1 MQEANNNHENE
12 IEKEPKSRKE
22 KKPKKEKK
30 QKTAKNKK
38 LQIFLTL
45 LMLIFL
51 SAFVYVSIKI
61 IIWVRNDI
69 ETKKLENQ
77 MQSEILTEPPEE
89 EQKEENNEEPE
100 NEVDFAKLEE
110 INPDVIG
117 WIKVKDTYIDN
128 PILYSDTYGY
138 YVERDINKKYNAAGS
153 IFVDPGTNKEFK
165 GSNTVLWGH
174 HMRNGRMFA
183 NLNKIYKG
191 ELGENVEVEIITK
204 QEKYTYKVIAAYVMD
219 LDYATI
225 KQELGEK
232 EKETYIER
240 ALKRSK
246 IKFNTE
252 GIDKTKEIL
261 TLVTCTADGEKRIVV
276 NAIKQ

>member
-1 MQEANNNHENE
+1 MQEENNNELNK
-12 IEKEPKSRKE
+12 ID
-22 KKPKKEKK
+22 KKPKNKKERK
-30 QKTAKNKK
+30 QKTVKNRK

-45 LMLIFL
+45 LMLIFVGV
-51 SAFVYVSIKI
+51 FIYVSIRL
-61 IIWVRNDI
+61 IIWIRNDI

-77 MQSEILTEPPEE
+77 MQLEILTEQSKE
-89 EQKEENNEEPE
+89 EQNQENDEKTEP
-100 NEVDFAKLEE
+100 EVDFAKLEE
-110 INPDVIG
+110 INSDVIG
-117 WIKVKDTYIDN
+117 WIKIKDTYIDY

-165 GSNTVLWGH
+165 GANTVLWGH
-174 HMRNGRMFA
+174 HMRNGKMFA

-191 ELGENVEVEIITK
+191 ELGENIEIRIITK
-204 QEKYTYKVIAAYVMD
+204 EETYTYKIFATYVMD

-225 KQELGEK
+225 KQDLNEK

-246 IKFNTE
+246 IKFNIE
-252 GIDKTKEIL
+252 NMDRTKEML
-261 TLVTCTADGEKRIVV
+261 TLVTCTADGEQRIVV

>member
-1 MQEANNNHENE
+1 MTKKKGTKMQEENNNDL
-12 IEKEPKSRKE
+12 
-22 KKPKKEKK
+22 KKTDKK
-30 QKTAKNKK
+30 QKTVKNRK

-45 LMLIFL
+45 LMLIFVGV
-51 SAFVYVSIKI
+51 FIYVSIRL
-61 IIWVRNDI
+61 IIWIRNDI

-77 MQSEILTEPPEE
+77 MQLEILTEQSKE
-89 EQKEENNEEPE
+89 EQNQENNENDEKAEP
-100 NEVDFAKLEE
+100 EVDFAKLEE
-110 INPDVIG
+110 INSDVIG
-117 WIKVKDTYIDN
+117 WIKIKDTYIDY

-165 GSNTVLWGH
+165 GANTVLWGH
-174 HMRNGRMFA
+174 HMRNGKMFA

-191 ELGENVEVEIITK
+191 ELGENIEIRIITK
-204 QEKYTYKVIAAYVMD
+204 EETYTYKIFATYVMD
-219 LDYATI
+219 LDNATI
-225 KQELGEK
+225 KQNLSDK

-252 GIDKTKEIL
+252 NMDRTKEML
-261 TLVTCTADGEKRIVV
+261 TLVTCTADGEQRIVV